1 MDSFKDVLE
10 AAQAYCKTQMA
21 EPTYNLYIDGLEPI
35 SFEDSSHITLSVRN
49 DFICKIVTD
58 RYLGL
63 LKEAFKTVLGFDVD
77 ITLVVPSTP
86 PHEVVL
92 AQQYE
97 ANPASP
103 QGNYEFT
110 FENFIK
116 GPSNQFA
123 FAAAQAVAANPS
135 GAYNP
140 LFIYGGSGL
149 GKTHLLTAIQT
160 EIKRTHPDFVIMYV
174 TCEQFTNE
182 LIAAIRAGSTEDFR
196 MKYRVAD
203 LLLVD
208 DIQFIAGKESTQEEF
223 FHTFNSLHDAHKQI
237 VIASDRPAKEIKSLE
252 ERLRTRFEWG
262 LTADVQPP
270 DFETRVAIVKR
281 KAELLHLDLP
291 EDVAEFIANHLKN
304 NIRQLEG
311 TVKKMKAYYLL
322 NGDALNL
329 STAQM
334 AVSRIGLSI
343 LLLLL
348 PKEESDGRAGKIE
361 RGAHTV
367 LHVALV
373 GVVDQV
379 AVVDEERKRRRV
391 DARLGHVVH
400 AQAALAVHHGMT
412 KLAQV
417 GEERVEARGADLLRA
432 RLLGGVDHAP
442 DLLDAA
448 ASQGRDAQV
457 LGPGSHD
464 AQTAVDG
471 LHAGLALAVVV
482 EQVPLVEQYHDGA
495 AALDGE
501 AHDLLI
507 LLGDAHGG
515 VDDEQRHVGAVDGAQ
530 AADHGVVLDVLVH
543 GTLLANARGVDH
555 AVVLA
560 VALDDGVDGVAR
572 GAGDVGHDG
581 AVGAQDAVEQRRLTG
596 VGAADDGDVQRV
608 GELIGDLVL
617 FLGKQGH
624 DIVEQ
629 VARAVAV
636 HGGNGDGIA
645 EA

>member
-10 AAQAYCKTQMA
+10 AAQMYCKAQMA

-63 LKEAFKTVLGFDVD
+63 LKEAFKSVLGFDVD

-262 LTADVQPP
+262 LLVDVQPP
-270 DFETRVAIVKR
+270 DFETRMAIISR
-281 KAELLHLDLP
+281 KADSLGLDLP
-291 EDVAEFIANHLKN
+291 EDVAAFIAGKLKDN
-304 NIRQLEG
+304 VRQLEG
-311 TVKKMKAYYLL
+311 VVK
-322 NGDALNL
+322 
-329 STAQM
+329 
-334 AVSRIGLSI
+334 R
-343 LLLLL
+343 
-348 PKEESDGRAGKIE
+348 
-361 RGAHTV
+361 
-367 LHVALV
+367 
-373 GVVDQV
+373 
-379 AVVDEERKRRRV
+379 
-391 DARLGHVVH
+391 
-400 AQAALAVHHGMT
+400 
-412 KLAQV
+412 
-417 GEERVEARGADLLRA
+417 
-432 RLLGGVDHAP
+432 
-442 DLLDAA
+442 LDA
-448 ASQGRDAQV
+448 
-457 LGPGSHD
+457 
-464 AQTAVDG
+464 
-471 LHAGLALAVVV
+471 HANLT
-482 EQVPLVEQYHDGA
+482 GA
-495 AALDGE
+495 P
-501 AHDLLI
+501 I
-507 LLGDAHGG
+507 
-515 VDDEQRHVGAVDGAQ
+515 
-530 AADHGVVLDVLVH
+530 
-543 GTLLANARGVDH
+543 TMLLAENAIQDIMTEQTPLPVTVDRII
-555 AVVLA
+555 
-560 VALDDGVDGVAR
+560 DEVAR
-572 GAGDVGHDG
+572 TYGVTAEDIRG
-581 AVGAQDAVEQRRLTG
+581 QRRSN
-596 VGAADDGDVQRV
+596 Q
-608 GELIGDLVL
+608 
-617 FLGKQGH
+617 Q
-624 DIVEQ
+624 
-629 VARAVAV
+629 
-636 HGGNGDGIA
+636 
-645 EA
+645 

>member
-208 DIQFIAGKESTQEEF
+208 DIQFIGGKESTQEEF
-223 FHTFNSLHDAHKQI
+223 FHTFNTLYNAGKQI
-237 VIASDRPAKEIKSLE
+237 VLVSDRPPKEIKSLE
-252 ERLRTRFEWG
+252 ERLRTRFEMG
-262 LTADVQPP
+262 LTADIQPP
-270 DFETRVAIVKR
+270 DFETRVAIIRR
-281 KAELLHLDLP
+281 KADLLGLEMPD
-291 EDVAEFIANHLKN
+291 EVAEYIANRLKN

-311 TVKKMKAYYLL
+311 AVKKLNAYRKLEGIQPVIGAAQNAIKDIL
-322 NGDALNL
+322 NETQPVPITVEKIL
-329 STAQM
+329 SEVARTYNTTADM
-334 AVSRIGLSI
+334 LRGPSRRSNVSSARKVSMYVVREITGMSMEDIGS
-343 LLLLL
+343 
-348 PKEESDGRAGKIE
+348 EFG
-361 RGAHTV
+361 
-367 LHVALV
+367 
-373 GVVDQV
+373 
-379 AVVDEERKRRRV
+379 
-391 DARLGHVVH
+391 
-400 AQAALAVHHGMT
+400 
-412 KLAQV
+412 
-417 GEERVEARGADLLRA
+417 
-432 RLLGGVDHAP
+432 
-442 DLLDAA
+442 
-448 ASQGRDAQV
+448 GRDH
-457 LGPGSHD
+457 S
-464 AQTAVDG
+464 T
-471 LHAGLALAVVV
+471 VVYSINDMQKKLETDTRLRETV
-482 EQVPLVEQYHDGA
+482 E
-495 AALDGE
+495 
-501 AHDLLI
+501 
-507 LLGDAHGG
+507 
-515 VDDEQRHVGAVDGAQ
+515 
-530 AADHGVVLDVLVH
+530 
-543 GTLLANARGVDH
+543 
-555 AVVLA
+555 
-560 VALDDGVDGVAR
+560 
-572 GAGDVGHDG
+572 
-581 AVGAQDAVEQRRLTG
+581 
-596 VGAADDGDVQRV
+596 
-608 GELIGDLVL
+608 
-617 FLGKQGH
+617 
-624 DIVEQ
+624 DIIKNV
-629 VARAVAV
+629 RT
-636 HGGNGDGIA
+636 
-645 EA
+645 

>member
-1 MDSFKDVLE
+1 MYYDEYIDPAYVFSSYRFTDCEQNVVYNQPIDNNAYVLSRDLNLRQIIRFDFGACNVPDENKKDVESKLDKFENYCFIKDYVAVKGDLIIGKLRDHGKSRCFIVDRKNGIKYESDELYKHQNEIRHVLTSHEQGASHAADGYARSTGKVGVCFATSGPGATNLVTGIATAYMDSVPVVAITCNVNVPLLGKD
-10 AAQAYCKTQMA
+10 
-21 EPTYNLYIDGLEPI
+21 
-35 SFEDSSHITLSVRN
+35 SFQE
-49 DFICKIVTD
+49 IVTD

-311 TVKKMKAYYLL
+311 AVKKLNAYYMLEGIQPVISVAQNAIKDIL
-322 NGDALNL
+322 NETQPVPVTIEKIVGE
-329 STAQM
+329 
-334 AVSRIGLSI
+334 VSRTFNVSPADI
-343 LLLLL
+343 
-348 PKEESDGRAGKIE
+348 
-361 RGAHTV
+361 RGTKRNAN
-367 LHVALV
+367 VAS
-373 GVVDQV
+373 
-379 AVVDEERKRRRV
+379 ARRV
-391 DARLGHVVH
+391 AIYILREVT
-400 AQAALAVHHGMT
+400 GMSM
-412 KLAQV
+412 
-417 GEERVEARGADLLRA
+417 EEIGREF
-432 RLLGGVDHAP
+432 
-442 DLLDAA
+442 
-448 ASQGRDAQV
+448 SGRDHSTIVYSLKTMERDMKNDQHLRETV
-457 LGPGSHD
+457 S
-464 AQTAVDG
+464 
-471 LHAGLALAVVV
+471 
-482 EQVPLVEQYHDGA
+482 
-495 AALDGE
+495 
-501 AHDLLI
+501 
-507 LLGDAHGG
+507 
-515 VDDEQRHVGAVDGAQ
+515 
-530 AADHGVVLDVLVH
+530 
-543 GTLLANARGVDH
+543 
-555 AVVLA
+555 
-560 VALDDGVDGVAR
+560 
-572 GAGDVGHDG
+572 
-581 AVGAQDAVEQRRLTG
+581 
-596 VGAADDGDVQRV
+596 
-608 GELIGDLVL
+608 
-617 FLGKQGH
+617 
-624 DIVEQ
+624 DIIKNVK
-629 VARAVAV
+629 A
-636 HGGNGDGIA
+636 
-645 EA
+645 